1 MKLDVTK
8 ENAVRITAKLDDFDG
23 DSAKW
28 RDSFYMLFRYQM
40 TWDFAY
46 EITVRESRRSGVFVD
61 MLIKPAYRE
70 NILETM
76 DDLGYKKANAFE
88 EKVGIVDNYD
98 AEIDTFVAEM

>member
-8 ENAVRITAKLDDFDG
+8 EKAIRITAKLDDFDG
-23 DSAKW
+23 DSIKW
-28 RDSFYMLFRYQM
+28 RNSFYMLFRYQM

-76 DDLGYKKANAFE
+76 DDLGYKKANVSE
-88 EKVGIVDNYD
+88 ENVGIVDNYD
-98 AEIDTFVAEM
+98 ADVDTFVAEM